1 MGQIVGFHRFNA
13 IYGVEGRRNRVLRK
27 KLGFVATGRSLLP
40 SPILVRSSNAVA
52 IRLLDLSVRL
62 IGRLI
67 ALIRPDERGLRFV
80 VKDIPDLEVF

>member
-1 MGQIVGFHRFNA
+1 MGQIVGFYRFNA
-13 IYGVEGRRNRVLRK
+13 IYGIEGRRNRVLRK

-62 IGRLI
+62 I

-80 VKDIPDLEVF
+80 VEDIPDLEVF